1 METTTVNLLHVLNK
15 EGMIRIKKDKSTA
28 RSEKIIKDF
37 FDIEKEGEIKSYV
50 SKDEIIVIKNN
61 HKIKTFL
68 V

>member
-1 METTTVNLLHVLNK
+1 METTTVNLLHVLDK
-15 EGMIRIKKDKSTA
+15 EGVIKVKKDKSTA

-37 FDIEKEGEIKSYV
+37 IDIEKEGKIKNYV